1 MNRSRSDLIRVG
13 LFVVVAGSIL
23 VIGLLWIA
31 GSRFFRPVATYVVK
45 FDRSVTGLNAG
56 ANVEYQGVVVGR
68 VRTIQLTPEI
78 PPNVAVAIDVDPS
91 TPVREDTQAALL
103 GSLVTGIKYIE
114 LQGGSKEANPVPPGG
129 TIRGVAPSLEQFRD
143 RLNDIADRVTSI
155 LENLQKNVFTPQ
167 NSEKLARMLTD
178 MGEIAESL
186 NQSLQIFRNKKTA
199 KEVAKLV
206 GDLAEATDTVNKV
219 MQDFYK
225 RRDTIYVP
233 LESTLKNLDATTQEA
248 RDLLKD
254 AGSQIGGTG
263 QSLSRLLADLVLA
276 TGRLQETLDV
286 IRSDPSML
294 IRGRNIPKREYEQ

>member
-68 VRTIQLTPEI
+68 VRTIQLTQEI
-78 PPNVAVAIDVDPS
+78 PPNVAVAIDVEPS

-114 LQGGSKEANPVPPGG
+114 LQGGSKDEKPVPPGG
-129 TIRGVAPSLEQFRD
+129 TIRGVAPSLEEFRD
-143 RLNDIADRVTSI
+143 RLSEIADRVTNI
-155 LENLQKNVFTPQ
+155 LRGLEKNVFTES
-167 NSEKLARMLTD
+167 NSAKLQRMLTD
-178 MGEIAESL
+178 MSEIASSL
-186 NQSLQIFRNKKTA
+186 NQSLEMFRTKETA
-199 KEVAKLV
+199 KSVADLV
-206 GDLAEATDTVNKV
+206 RDLSETADTVNKV

-225 RRDTIYVP
+225 RRDSIYGP
-233 LESTLKNLDATTQEA
+233 LESTLRNLDATTEEA
-248 RDLLKD
+248 RDLLKSSASD
-254 AGSQIGGTG
+254 LGDTG
-263 QSLSRLLADLVLA
+263 KSFTKLLADLVQV
-276 TGRLQETLDV
+276 TTRLQETLDV

-294 IRGRNIPKREYEQ
+294 LRGRDIPKREYE